1 MIAARCQML
10 GCRPVEEDTV
20 FDLVVEDFEIDGG
33 YCQLQMRATRH
44 KGCDSFRIDWGD
56 GTVEEWADYVVW
68 HNYTKAG
75 CYTVRLG
82 KNVKWWRL
90 WDCYTVTPEPH
101 IYVARPAIYPKCWSD
116 WLESCEGTFCGWNN
130 TYHGGVQGRIIPW
143 GRSIQ
148 SVFCCYQ
155 FCFDVTGG
163 FPPWTPAITDATG
176 AFDRCTGLSGRVPRW
191 GKNIVKVAQCYC
203 DCPGATGPFPPWPE
217 RCTYFA
223 SCYKNATG
231 MRGEIPAWPEC
242 GETLDS
248 TFEGCV
254 GATGII
260 PKWPESVKSLSSCY
274 KGCTGLTGA
283 WTDDPALL
291 MPEEKVRYSPDSD
304 YYRCYDVV
312 AGCADAVRSLFWDKN
327 WGGLIP
333 RPTPLAGG

>member
-20 FDLVVEDFEIDGG
+20 FDLVIEDFEIDGG

-191 GKNIVKVAQCYC
+191 GRNIVKVAQCYC

-260 PKWPESVKSLSSCY
+260 PK
-274 KGCTGLTGA
+274 
-283 WTDDPALL
+283 
-291 MPEEKVRYSPDSD
+291 
-304 YYRCYDVV
+304 
-312 AGCADAVRSLFWDKN
+312 
-327 WGGLIP
+327 
-333 RPTPLAGG
+333 